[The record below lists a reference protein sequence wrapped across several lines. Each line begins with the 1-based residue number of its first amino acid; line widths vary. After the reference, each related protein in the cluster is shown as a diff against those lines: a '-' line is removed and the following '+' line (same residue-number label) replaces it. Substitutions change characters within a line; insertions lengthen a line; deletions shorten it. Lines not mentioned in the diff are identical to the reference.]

1 MTDLLIPLLIT
12 LTAMISLA
20 RGVDVFR
27 VFLCGAQKGIQTAV
41 HLLPTLLALIT
52 AVSMLRASGAID
64 VASTALQPVLS
75 AAGIPKECA
84 ALVLLKP
91 FSGSGGLALGR
102 EIMKACGVDS
112 EAGRIAA
119 VMLGASET
127 SFYTIGI
134 YTGHLALKQTR
145 WLIPAAVAADLA
157 AFLSAAW
164 FVRLLR

>member
-1 MTDLLIPLLIT
+1 MTDLLIPALIT
-12 LTAMISLA
+12 LTALA
-20 RGVDVFR
+20 ALSQGLDVFG
-27 VFLCGAQKGIQTAV
+27 VFLRGAQKGIRTAV

-64 VASTALQPVLS
+64 VAGSALQPVLS
-75 AAGIPKECA
+75 AVGIPKECA

-102 EIMKACGVDS
+102 EIMKASGVDS
-112 EAGRIAA
+112 KAGRIAA

-145 WLIPAAVAADLA
+145 WLIPAAVMADLA
-157 AFLSAAW
+157 AFVSAAW
-164 FVRLLR
+164 LVRHLG

>member
-1 MTDLLIPLLIT
+1 MTDLLIPALIT
-12 LTAMISLA
+12 LTAIMALS
-20 RGVDVFR
+20 RGLDVFG
-27 VFLCGAQKGIQTAV
+27 VFLRGAQKGIRTAV

-64 VASTALQPVLS
+64 VAGSALQQVLS
-75 AAGIPKECA
+75 AVGIPRECA

-102 EIMKACGVDS
+102 EIMKASGVDS

-145 WLIPAAVAADLA
+145 WLIPAAVMADLA
-157 AFLSAAW
+157 AFVSAAW
-164 FVRLLR
+164 LVRHLG